1 MALLT
6 GITIAGLS
14 DLTARDQR
22 QVKVTKPIKNAL
34 KRSLIGDDL
43 RHDSDGSA
51 VLSRFD
57 TDRGT
62 IEAIR
67 PILREQSPYFDL
79 VDLRPID
86 IVHHATLSL
95 GSFARSLRIEL

>member
-1 MALLT
+1 M
-6 GITIAGLS
+6 TIAGLS
-14 DLTARDQR
+14 ELIARDQR
-22 QVKVTKPIKNAL
+22 QVKVTKPVKNAL
-34 KRSLIGDDL
+34 QGCLIGDDL
-43 RHDSDGSA
+43 RHNRGGSA

-57 TDRGT
+57 TDRGA
-62 IEAIR
+62 IEAIL
-67 PILREQSPYFDL
+67 PSLREQSPYFDL